1 MLREAYEDRARH
13 VDDASVNSRLV
24 LVLNRNVRPVQF
36 QEKPWRDVVVGDIVR
51 VMNRSEFPADLF
63 LLSST
68 GDQGMCYI
76 DTCNLDGETNL
87 KIRSA
92 IPATNHFTS
101 SKALSL
107 INGSIEYDAPNNR
120 LYNFTGTLTLEHK
133 KFAVDNE
140 SILLRGEAFALIL
153 VPITHLNSVVFTPQ
167 RPLQALFCATP
178 IGSTASCFTQATRAR
193 S

>member
-24 LVLNRNVRPVQF
+24 LVLNRNIQPVQF
-36 QEKPWRDVVVGDIVR
+36 EEKSWRDVVVGDIVR

-92 IPATNHFTS
+92 IPATSHFAS

-107 INGSIEYDAPNNR
+107 LAGNIEYDAPNNR
-120 LYNFTGTLTLEHK
+120 LYNFTGTLSLDQK
-133 KFAVDNE
+133 KFPVDNE
-140 SILLRGEAFALIL
+140 AILLRGAACILIISPL
-153 VPITHLNSVVFTPQ
+153 NRLTPVQVP
-167 RPLQALFCATP
+167 FCATR
-178 IGSTASCFTQATRAR
+178 IGYMAL
-193 S
+193 